1 MFFPVKKKYHFYLVS
16 EEYIP
21 NEQGINLSFT
31 GRCLVDYKIDDCT
44 KAVGYNIKF

>member
-1 MFFPVKKKYHFYLVS
+1 MSNTFALTIISKLKMFFPVKKKYHFYLVS

-31 GRCLVDYKIDDCT
+31 GRCL
-44 KAVGYNIKF
+44 GGL